1 MKLMSK
7 FETCGSKIFSATK
20 FIDFFVHDILDY
32 TLLNEKEENFMPNNT
47 VFNLKIGIE
56 EIKEIL
62 EDKVKMKAIN
72 IEVKFN
78 NFVDEYLV
86 KTDSKRM

>member
-1 MKLMSK
+1 MNKI
-7 FETCGSKIFSATK
+7 EVCGSKISSATK

-47 VFNLKIGIE
+47 LFNIE
-56 EIKEIL
+56 TCINEIIEIM

-72 IEVKFN
+72 INIKFYGFLN
-78 NFVDEYLV
+78 QYIV
-86 KTDSKRM
+86 KTDMKRM